1 MGCASLSVAF
11 VVVLAATVANV
22 AGFNRKNTKAALKV
36 YMAAEAAGG
45 LVKNNTKKHRGG
57 EAVATVDDFADMGPI
72 DNMWNVK
79 GPTLYTR
86 MALDGSGHRLYQILL
101 GLAVAVENRMKYRI
115 LCTTPAECRRIEESV
130 VQGGVNFKGLLNGLF
145 GDVVGNRI
153 VETTCHFEQCN
164 GFSHAVD
171 KLRCILPI
179 NQSKGCRL
187 TVDADKVGDVSSHR
201 AGMHATD
208 ATLLRRPN
216 TINDYYNRL
225 PLRLMAAMREQ
236 LLKNPVPFKKG
247 KPSVALHMR
256 RGDVGCAPGRKEL
269 TSESFTEQFRLVPDE
284 AWIEFITELRKLMP
298 DPDIHAYSATSGF
311 LKGGRGAPTW
321 KGGPQRGGARGC
333 WEDQDFDVLRGNG
346 ITMHL
351 DENDLLPL
359 LTAWQR
365 ALVFA
370 HSLSHL
376 SEIASYTSAYCVI
389 GVKEKKGG
397 TSRYTHFREK
407 AKMNYFFEWR
417 PKATL
422 SPEAQEIQQ
431 GRLKEC
437 IAHALKMVGGSW
449 DNDH

>member
-1 MGCASLSVAF
+1 MTGT
-11 VVVLAATVANV
+11 AT
-22 AGFNRKNTKAALKV
+22 
-36 YMAAEAAGG
+36 
-45 LVKNNTKKHRGG
+45 
-57 EAVATVDDFADMGPI
+57 DFADMGSI

-171 KLRCILPI
+171 KLKCILPI
-179 NQSKGCRL
+179 NQSRGCRL
-187 TVDADKVGDVSSHR
+187 TVDADTVGDVRSHR
-201 AGMHATD
+201 AGMHVTD

-216 TINDYYNRL
+216 TIHDYYNRL

-236 LLKNPVPFKKG
+236 LLKHPVPFKKG

-284 AWIEFITELRKLMP
+284 A
-298 DPDIHAYSATSGF
+298 SAGNPSSRLPRICSRSPMGCVF
-311 LKGGRGAPTW
+311 PPSRLKGRVGATY
-321 KGGPQRGGARGC
+321 Q
-333 WEDQDFDVLRGNG
+333 
-346 ITMHL
+346 
-351 DENDLLPL
+351 
-359 LTAWQR
+359 
-365 ALVFA
+365 
-370 HSLSHL
+370 
-376 SEIASYTSAYCVI
+376 
-389 GVKEKKGG
+389 
-397 TSRYTHFREK
+397 
-407 AKMNYFFEWR
+407 
-417 PKATL
+417 
-422 SPEAQEIQQ
+422 
-431 GRLKEC
+431 
-437 IAHALKMVGGSW
+437 
-449 DNDH
+449 